1 MTVRPF
7 REAAAVRRRT
17 SGLLGFAFVLI
28 TTLVGGPVLAD
39 GLVTVWDREALARA
53 QSPPLGLPPTPVPE
67 ENPLTAEKIALGR
80 KLFFDR
86 RLSANGTMSC
96 AMCHVPEQGFTQYE
110 LRTPI
115 GVEGRSLKRNAPT
128 ILNVAHQENMFH
140 DARETS
146 LELQVFGPLL
156 AANEM
161 ANPSIGHAIET
172 IQNAADYDGLFE
184 QAFGSPVDV
193 RNLGQAIASYERTVL
208 SGDSPFDR
216 WRYGGDETALS
227 DAAIRGFTLF
237 VGTAGCSSCHVVG
250 EEGTVFTDN
259 ALHDTGIGSRA
270 EHRSRLETP
279 VPVEI
284 QPGVVVQLSRAA
296 VDAVGEPQAKDL
308 GRHEVTRDPAD
319 LYQYKTPGLRDVAR
333 TAPYMHD
340 GSISTLAEVVAYYD
354 AGGFPSP
361 GLDPAIRP
369 LGLSEGDRR
378 DLVAFLEA
386 LNGDNIDALIAD
398 ARSTTIGNVTTDP

>member
-1 MTVRPF
+1 MTVA
-7 REAAAVRRRT
+7 EAANRYGRGSVPVMV
-17 SGLLGFAFVLI
+17 LVVLI
-28 TTLVGGPVLAD
+28 AAFLPATALAD
-39 GLVTVWDREALARA
+39 DPVTEWDRKALARA

-67 ENPLTAEKIALGR
+67 DNPLTVEKIALGR

-110 LRTPI
+110 LRTPV

-128 ILNVAHQENMFH
+128 ILNVVHQESMFH
-140 DARETS
+140 DARDTS
-146 LELQVFGPLL
+146 LENQVFGPLL

-172 IQNAADYDGLFE
+172 IRGAADYDGLFE
-184 QAFGSPVDV
+184 QAFGSSVDV

-208 SGDSPFDR
+208 SANSPFDR

-227 DAAIRGFTLF
+227 DTAIRGFRLF
-237 VGTAGCSSCHVVG
+237 VGDAGCSSCHLIG
-250 EEGTVFTDN
+250 EEDAVFTDH

-296 VDAVGEPQAKDL
+296 VDAVGEAPAKDL
-308 GRHEVTRDPAD
+308 GRHEVTRDPDD
-319 LYQYKTPGLRDVAR
+319 LYHFKTPGLRDVAR

-361 GLDPAIRP
+361 GLDPTIQP
-369 LGLSEGDRR
+369 LGLSDGDRR
-378 DLVAFLEA
+378 DLVAFLES
-386 LNGDNIDALIAD
+386 LDGDAIEHLIAD
-398 ARSTTIGNVTTDP
+398 ARSAGVGNVTDRPR